1 MSSRLVVGFFLCLL
15 TACNVGTKDPNE
27 VVVAY
32 LDGQPQSLAV
42 FQSYL
47 RSNLIADEATEQTR
61 DSETDVVKSRLFD
74 AFIEE
79 RLLLMEAE
87 RRGVAVSDREI
98 EAWIGIANVDGESA
112 ITGSRWDEER
122 RRLMIHK
129 LQQRLAEATPPIP
142 DEVVTAY
149 VIQYRESLTPPRRL
163 RLRALPL
170 ESGEE
175 AQRVRREIARGR
187 LTFEEAVV
195 RYGSFPGLGQ
205 PIEVLWRNLPEAQ
218 REALEGLK
226 AGRVS
231 QPVPMSGEVFLFQVQ
246 SWLQDSEQLE
256 QRAREAARA
265 ELESERREEIF
276 WSLLVE
282 LKEKTEIE
290 VKPRRLPFDYV
301 PDGRG

>member
-1 MSSRLVVGFFLCLL
+1 MSRRLVAALFLCWL
-15 TACNVGTKDPNE
+15 TACDVGTKDPDE
-27 VVVAY
+27 VAVAY

-42 FQSYL
+42 LQSYL
-47 RSNLIADEATEQTR
+47 RSNLIADETDDPDR
-61 DSETDVVKSRLFD
+61 DSEADVVKSRLFD

-98 EAWIGIANVDGESA
+98 EAWIGVANVDGESA
-112 ITGSRWDEER
+112 ITGSRWAEER

-129 LQQRLAEATPPIP
+129 LQQRLAEAAPPIA
-142 DEVVTAY
+142 DEVVLAY
-149 VIQYRESLTPPRRL
+149 VAQHHESLMPPRRL
-163 RLRALPL
+163 ILRALPL
-170 ESGEE
+170 ESAEE

-195 RYGSFPGLGQ
+195 RYGTFPGLGQ
-205 PIEVLWRNLPEAQ
+205 PIEVTWRNLPEAQ

-226 AGRVS
+226 ADRVS
-231 QPVPMSGEVFLFQVQ
+231 EPVPMSGEVFLFQVQ
-246 SWLQDSEQLE
+246 SWLQDTEQLE
-256 QRAREAARA
+256 QIAQAAARA
-265 ELESERREEIF
+265 ALESERREEIF
-276 WSLLVE
+276 RSLLVE